1 MAGMITRKTQK
12 DFTQHTWAKTR
23 ELI

>member
-12 DFTQHTWAKTR
+12 DFTQQTWAKTR